1 MQEAVVSQAVEAARQ
16 GVLQVA
22 ADELHAADLHGIVLS
37 ALAVLDR
44 DGDRPVV
51 AVEYPGIGYG
61 SLEEVLA

>member
-1 MQEAVVSQAVEAARQ
+1 M
-16 GVLQVA
+16 LQVA
-22 ADELHAADLHGIVLS
+22 ADELHAADLHGMALS

-61 SLEEVLA
+61 PLEEVLA